1 MDNKQVESDYAVC
14 VKNDGYQV
22 SLETRKIYCIIPDRD
37 ALSHKM
43 IRVID
48 ESGEEYLFPADYFV
62 SIQLPDNLIETLA
75 FVA

>member
-22 SLETRKIYCIIPDRD
+22 SLETRKIYRIIPDRD

-48 ESGEEYLFPADYFV
+48 ESGEEYLFPAGYFIP
-62 SIQLPDNLIETLA
+62 IQLPDNLIETLA